1 MIDAL
6 LVRHLDRTIFP
17 NVIRADVEMGGGEPE
32 AGVEMGGV
40 DLLA

>member
-17 NVIRADVEMGGGEPE
+17 SVISGEPE